1 MSQLDGTIRL
11 LINCPDARG
20 IIATVANFVASHNG
34 NILDADQH
42 TDPHHG
48 EFFMRLEIDPDG
60 FDLSRESFAAAWAEV
75 ANRYAMTW
83 RLHWAGETKRMAIFV
98 SREDH
103 CLHDLLWRW
112 RTRELR
118 AELPVVISNHDD
130 LRHLV
135 ESCGVRFEHVPNT
148 PETREQAEAKVQSTL
163 ATVNIDLIILARY
176 MQVLSQAFVNLPF
189 GLPSWSPSA
198 PLGKGGGECQPPSL
212 PRRGQG
218 EVSSPLSTGSMGTGD
233 PPVSPLGKG
242 GGNLTSTMSGSR
254 PIINIHHS
262 FLPAFAGRRP
272 YHQAFERGV
281 KIIGA
286 TSHYVTEDLDSGPI
300 IAQSTIPVDH
310 RDTIEDMIRKGRD
323 LERVVLARAVR
334 LHIEDRIL
342 VSKNKTVVFE

>member
-1 MSQLDGTIRL
+1 MSQPDGTIRL

-42 TDPHHG
+42 TDPHTC

-60 FDLSRESFAAAWAEV
+60 FDLSRERFADAWAEV

-83 RLHWAGETKRMAIFV
+83 KLHWSGETKRMAIFV

-118 AELPVVISNHDD
+118 TELPLVISNHDD
-130 LRHLV
+130 LRSLV

-148 PETREQAEAKVQSTL
+148 PENREQAEAMMRSIL
-163 ATVNIDLIILARY
+163 ADAYVDLIVLARY
-176 MQVLSQAFVNLPF
+176 MQVLSLAFVA
-189 GLPSWSPSA
+189 SY
-198 PLGKGGGECQPPSL
+198 
-212 PRRGQG
+212 PRQ
-218 EVSSPLSTGSMGTGD
+218 
-233 PPVSPLGKG
+233 
-242 GGNLTSTMSGSR
+242 
-254 PIINIHHS
+254 IINIHHS
-262 FLPAFAGRRP
+262 FLPAFAGSRP

-323 LERVVLARAVR
+323 LERLVLARAVR

>member
-1 MSQLDGTIRL
+1 MSSTVRL

-20 IIATVANFVASHNG
+20 IIAAVANFVAANGG

-42 TDPHHG
+42 TDPHTR
-48 EFFMRLEIDPDG
+48 EFFMRIEIDPDG
-60 FDLSRESFAAAWAEV
+60 FALTRENFAESWRAV
-75 ANRYAMTW
+75 ADKFAMRW
-83 RLHWAGETKRMAIFV
+83 WLHWSGRIKRMVVLA

-112 RTRELR
+112 RTKELLVD
-118 AELPVVISNHDD
+118 LPLVISNHLD
-130 LRHLV
+130 LRSTV

-148 PETREQAEAKVQSTL
+148 LETRAAAEQRM
-163 ATVNIDLIILARY
+163 NDLLSDAQADFVVLARY
-176 MQVLSQAFVNLPF
+176 MQVLSPAFISTSTLSEAHADTSGAHLER
-189 GLPSWSPSA
+189 GLPQPRDQD
-198 PLGKGGGECQPPSL
+198 LVPPSL
-212 PRRGQG
+212 VRRLRATDEGARRG
-218 EVSSPLSTGSMGTGD
+218 EVN
-233 PPVSPLGKG
+233 PPSSPLGKG
-242 GGNLTSTMSGSR
+242 GGSR

-286 TSHYVTEDLDSGPI
+286 TSHYVTNDLDAGPI

-323 LERVVLARAVR
+323 LERSVLARAVR

-342 VSKNKTVVFE
+342 VSNNKTVVFE